1 MGREHG
7 SSDSMTHAQT
17 HWLQNKHGSL
27 LQNPLDLIPLSGM
40 LETQALRSGRG
51 ALAFSPS
58 QLPGRIPVEPPGASK
73 SSSLQEAPGS
83 LSEQESHVS
92 VI

>member
-58 QLPGRIPVEPPGASK
+58 QLPGRIPVEPLGLPNPHLCRRHLGACLSK
-73 SSSLQEAPGS
+73 SPMSL
-83 LSEQESHVS
+83 
-92 VI
+92 